1 MADHR
6 ATKKSQLS
14 KPSAPLKIQRRG
26 NDRKERRRSIEYR
39 RYFDPRW
46 ISVIRL
52 SRVFLEWN
60 AALALFSRRWRGE
73 ERGKGRKRENENGLV
88 WFEAR
93 IAVYVGIEKGSC
105 RNEVVKRFF
114 TRDTRRRHVPC
125 HIRSNLNGARSTDDE
140 RRKPR
145 KRNSRVASNASNIF
159 RASRANVFVCV
170 LISAGGRK
178 LFADAMFKAY
188 ITFVSSFRADG
199 YYL

>member
-114 TRDTRRRHVPC
+114 TPPFARHE
-125 HIRSNLNGARSTDDE
+125 A
-140 RRKPR
+140 
-145 KRNSRVASNASNIF
+145 
-159 RASRANVFVCV
+159 ASRAVSHPVESQWGTVDRWWKKKASKAELARREQREQYFSSESCKCV
-170 LISAGGRK
+170 SLRFDFSWRK
-178 LFADAMFKAY
+178 EIIRGCD
-188 ITFVSSFRADG
+188 V
-199 YYL
+199 